1 MDSSRK
7 FLIDKIGER
16 LVKALETLGWEVSL
30 ETEEAYYFKNY
41 FASKRPG
48 ILEAFVFIEILLY
61 VFEESNF
68 MDLIFIFYADPNITG
83 KGKAKV
89 SFGKKAR
96 ANDAAVFR
104 NFCQEVFKLADLEM
118 EFDSWEITSTSRFM
132 LNFKETEPP
141 EYQKAAYTLTL
152 YYFNKFVEYNPS
164 LDPPY

>member
-30 ETEEAYYFKNY
+30 ETEGAYYFKNY

-68 MDLIFIFYADPNITG
+68 MDLIFIFMLIRILLEKGRLKCHLVKKQGQMMQQFLEISARKFLSLQILRWSLIVG
-83 KGKAKV
+83 K
-89 SFGKKAR
+89 
-96 ANDAAVFR
+96 
-104 NFCQEVFKLADLEM
+104 
-118 EFDSWEITSTSRFM
+118 
-132 LNFKETEPP
+132 
-141 EYQKAAYTLTL
+141 
-152 YYFNKFVEYNPS
+152 
-164 LDPPY
+164 